1 MTTWG
6 CLVVLQPLKVLNR
19 SKNEISSLLAC
30 SVHSFVHTQATRPTL
45 SMAPSLASDP
55 AHVEEVKLQRLH
67 GGYTSIYFA
76 SVIAFIILIFGVAH
90 WLRRLNRRLHL
101 QSTSYGKA
109 ISTWLIPSKRSLH
122 GVQVLGVD
130 VLSERVVLAIV
141 YFGLNIGLSVW
152 DIDWHHYT
160 TFANRLGW

>member
-1 MTTWG
+1 
-6 CLVVLQPLKVLNR
+6 
-19 SKNEISSLLAC
+19 
-30 SVHSFVHTQATRPTL
+30 
-45 SMAPSLASDP
+45 MAPLLASDHLDV

-90 WLRRLNRRLHL
+90 WLRRLNHRLHL
-101 QSTSYGKA
+101 WSTSYGKV
-109 ISTWLIPSKRSLH
+109 ISTWSTTTLNRSLH

-141 YFGLNIGLSVW
+141 YFGLNIGVSVW
-152 DIDWHHYT
+152 GIDWNHYT

>member
-1 MTTWG
+1 
-6 CLVVLQPLKVLNR
+6 
-19 SKNEISSLLAC
+19 
-30 SVHSFVHTQATRPTL
+30 
-45 SMAPSLASDP
+45 MAPSLATDP

-90 WLRRLNRRLHL
+90 WLRRLNHRLRL
-101 QSTSYGKA
+101 RSTSYGK
-109 ISTWLIPSKRSLH
+109 IVSSWSIPLKRSLH

-130 VLSERVVLAIV
+130 VLSERVVLVIV
-141 YFGLNIGLSVW
+141 HTSLNVGLSGW
-152 DIDWHHYT
+152 DIDWNHYT

>member
-1 MTTWG
+1 
-6 CLVVLQPLKVLNR
+6 
-19 SKNEISSLLAC
+19 
-30 SVHSFVHTQATRPTL
+30 
-45 SMAPSLASDP
+45 MAPSLATDP

-90 WLRRLNRRLHL
+90 WLLRLHHRLHL
-101 QSTSYGKA
+101 RSTSYGKI
-109 ISTWLIPSKRSLH
+109 ISTWSIPLKRSLY

-130 VLSERVVLAIV
+130 VLSERVVLVIV
-141 YFGLNIGLSVW
+141 HSSLNVGLSVW

-160 TFANRLGW
+160 TLANRLGW